1 MWASKHR
8 KRKKKKEQTG
18 IWEEDEDDVVV
29 DGVCLYI
36 HVPVVHCTTTTT
48 VYVCQYNSPSIHPSL
63 LHPPTIAAGYILF
76 APAEK
81 GGYYVACLLFNGT
94 TQKPSGSGSFKS
106 LLHTTAHRLCMYVC
120 VCIYREKRRHAGN
133 YGGNSIGLKKRER
146 TREKNTRTFGGDDD
160 DDNRERKRMEETI
173 VLSVLEE

>member
-1 MWASKHR
+1 MGVSRRIGSCTQRSRRRTAMPFQA
-8 KRKKKKEQTG
+8 KKKEEKNGPPTMRQLCEPLNIERGRKRRNKRAYGKRTKTTSSST
-18 IWEEDEDDVVV
+18 
-29 DGVCLYI
+29 VCVCIYI
-36 HVPVVHCTTTTT
+36 VPPPLL
-48 VYVCQYNSPSIHPSL
+48 YVCQYNSPSIHPSL

-133 YGGNSIGLKKRER
+133 YGG
-146 TREKNTRTFGGDDD
+146 
-160 DDNRERKRMEETI
+160 I
-173 VLSVLEE
+173 V